1 MGHLFYIYVLLVS
14 ILVLGLISK
23 FFEIKNIQEWYEKY
37 QKVTSKSP
45 TKEDFRSETEYNLFV
60 SLSILSV
67 LELILIMGGLLTNS
81 WYIYIS
87 LFIFSKITTKLI
99 DPFKFLILGKMI
111 SLFSQIIRFSFYI
124 FLVINHFHLH
134 LDIYKLIK
142 S

>member
-60 SLSILSV
+60 SLAILSV
-67 LELILIMGGLLTNS
+67 LALIVIMGGLLTNN

-87 LFIFSKITTKLI
+87 LFIFSNI
-99 DPFKFLILGKMI
+99 
-111 SLFSQIIRFSFYI
+111 
-124 FLVINHFHLH
+124 
-134 LDIYKLIK
+134 
-142 S
+142 